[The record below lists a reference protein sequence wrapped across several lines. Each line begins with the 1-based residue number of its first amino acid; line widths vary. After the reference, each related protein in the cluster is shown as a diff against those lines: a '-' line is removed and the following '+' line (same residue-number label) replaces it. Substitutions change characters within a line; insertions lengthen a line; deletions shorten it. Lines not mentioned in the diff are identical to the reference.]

1 MLVVHKR
8 TIFDLAGTLKKITF
22 YWFLKVDRTDLLSEY
37 IYIYIYALIFSLCTD
52 TCQNYISLKVPH
64 NS

>member
-8 TIFDLAGTLKKITF
+8 TIFDLAVTLGKRF
-22 YWFLKVDRTDLLSEY
+22 YWFLKADKTDLLSEY
-37 IYIYIYALIFSLCTD
+37 TYIYICINFFLCTD

-64 NS
+64 NN